1 MLMYQASTMSMHH
14 ACMQANAGPWVR
26 LAEETGA
33 VVKWWRVSD
42 SPPFSTSLSD
52 LKKLLS
58 SKTKIV
64 AFPHVSNLLG
74 EVVDV
79 GAAVKMIRAG
89 PAGQLTIY
97 LPVLL

>member
-1 MLMYQASTMSMHH
+1 ML

-33 VVKWWRVSD
+33 LVKWWRVSD
-42 SPPFSTSLSD
+42 TPPFSTSLSD

-58 SKTKIV
+58 DKTKIV

-79 GAAVKMIRAG
+79 AAAVKMIRAG
-89 PAGQLTIY
+89 PAGQLTIN

>member
-1 MLMYQASTMSMHH
+1 
-14 ACMQANAGPWVR
+14 MQANAGPWVR

-33 VVKWWRVSD
+33 LLKWWRVSEA
-42 SPPFSTSLSD
+42 PPFSTSLSD

-58 SKTKIV
+58 NKTKIV

-79 GAAVKMIRAG
+79 GAAVKMIQAG
-89 PAGQLTIY
+89 PAGQLTST
-97 LPVLL
+97 LPMFP

>member
-1 MLMYQASTMSMHH
+1 MHD

-33 VVKWWRVSD
+33 LVKWWHVSD
-42 SPPFSTSLSD
+42 TPPFSTSLSD

-58 SKTKIV
+58 HKTKIV

-89 PAGQLTIY
+89 SAGWLTIN